1 MKQAILILAHDD
13 IEFLI
18 HLVEY
23 FCRDCDVFI
32 HVDKK
37 MRVGCLEIKRLNSLP
52 QVKLVCQ
59 KYAVHCGGF
68 SILKAQ
74 LFLLHEAFRLSDA
87 QTFHVISGHDYPIKQ
102 LSAFLDFFQKN
113 KNYNYVAFGK
123 VNPVG
128 FDFNSCYR
136 YQYYFPYDYA
146 ENREQ
151 LFGKMWKW
159 LSLQR
164 KFHVNRGIP
173 TNFKNL
179 YCGSQWFSVTR
190 ETVQIILGYTK
201 KHSGFYHRLKYTFAP
216 EETYFLTIILNCCNP
231 NKVVNR
237 NLRFIRW
244 HNENGNSPANLCKE
258 HLHLLAETED
268 FFARKFVF
276 PYCKDLIT
284 CIDKYLLKEPD
295 QDKNEC
301 LGVKCRSLANY
312 SYDLGLTEAIYNYCS
327 MKPCFD
333 VLDVGCGPGFYV
345 AALRRLGILAT
356 GIDANPYT
364 AELSM
369 LLLPEGDL
377 PCECAKIEEVDVK
390 EKFSLVLCINVLQY
404 IIDMETFSTALE
416 KITALANG
424 TLVIAWDNNLCE
436 SKQKKKLLDEIL
448 KGNNFRESKFA
459 SGYFQRLSKKISN
472 IHVYELI

>member
-1 MKQAILILAHDD
+1 MQ
-13 IEFLI
+13 
-18 HLVEY
+18 
-23 FCRDCDVFI
+23 
-32 HVDKK
+32 
-37 MRVGCLEIKRLNSLP
+37 RLN
-52 QVKLVCQ
+52 
-59 KYAVHCGGF
+59 
-68 SILKAQ
+68 
-74 LFLLHEAFRLSDA
+74 
-87 QTFHVISGHDYPIKQ
+87 
-102 LSAFLDFFQKN
+102 
-113 KNYNYVAFGK
+113 
-123 VNPVG
+123 
-128 FDFNSCYR
+128 
-136 YQYYFPYDYA
+136 
-146 ENREQ
+146 
-151 LFGKMWKW
+151 
-159 LSLQR
+159 
-164 KFHVNRGIP
+164 
-173 TNFKNL
+173 
-179 YCGSQWFSVTR
+179 
-190 ETVQIILGYTK
+190 
-201 KHSGFYHRLKYTFAP
+201 
-216 EETYFLTIILNCCNP
+216 
-231 NKVVNR
+231 
-237 NLRFIRW
+237 
-244 HNENGNSPANLCKE
+244 
-258 HLHLLAETED
+258 
-268 FFARKFVF
+268 
-276 PYCKDLIT
+276 T

-312 SYDLGLTEAIYNYCS
+312 SYDPGLTEAIYNYCS

-436 SKQKKKLLDEIL
+436 SKQKKELLDEIL